1 MEDIKEKNK
10 ALCEKYPFLIPY
22 DVWTGQLDKDWDYE
36 YTWLDDMPDGW
47 RAAFGEQMCDEILAA
62 LNLLSENAKNEY
74 RIIQIKEKFGELRW
88 YSTWTSTELDNV
100 IDKYSYI
107 SSRTCI
113 KCGEPAE
120 YISKG
125 WICPW
130 CRNCADTTTTKQN
143 FVPIEKFFGNEV

>member
-88 YSTWTSTELDNV
+88 YSTWTSAELDKV

-113 KCGEPAE
+113 KCGKQAE

-125 WICPW
+125 WISPW
-130 CRNCADTTTTKQN
+130 CRDCAGATKQN